1 MTDIGMLCPAC
12 GQADASGVKDGRPQP
27 GGTRRRRVCAC
38 GHRFRTLEVAVGT
51 EPVTLERV
59 SVHGCVDAIRVRFTE
74 DDLKRRLADRIT
86 EAVNAVLGV

>member
-12 GQADASGVKDGRPQP
+12 GQADASGVKDSRPQP

-59 SVHGCVDAIRVRFTE
+59 AVHGCVDAIRVRFAE